1 MENNQWVLN
10 QIELLLKTEPRYQQ
24 RAFYRGL
31 AQMVK
36 EQQKR
41 IEQSQ
46 GELDGRLWSPAKW

>member
-1 MENNQWVLN
+1 MENDQWVLN
-10 QIELLLKTEPRYQQ
+10 QIELLLKAEPQYQQ

-31 AQMVK
+31 AQLVK

-46 GELDGRLWSPAKW
+46 GELDGRLWSPVKW